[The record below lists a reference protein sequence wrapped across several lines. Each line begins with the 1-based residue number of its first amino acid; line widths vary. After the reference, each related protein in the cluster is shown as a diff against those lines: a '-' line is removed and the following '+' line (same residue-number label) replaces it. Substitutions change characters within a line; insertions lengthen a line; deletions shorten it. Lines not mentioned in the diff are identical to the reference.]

1 MNEGLG
7 ESRVSQTLFYAH
19 FFPKIRKGTQMQ
31 ERGKIWSSIILQ
43 STLELLA
50 ADTY

>member
-1 MNEGLG
+1 MKKL
-7 ESRVSQTLFYAH
+7 SFFHTPFFCAH
-19 FFPKIRKGTQMQ
+19 FFPKIKNRKGTQMQ

-43 STLELLA
+43 STLGLPA